1 MLAWEQC
8 FHKKY
13 RERFWDRS
21 FQGRAAR
28 RIGRPVSRQTVWPD
42 RVLKKQRK
50 GGKDSN
56 EKLLSVILAF
66 GLVPQLSA
74 CGSNSS
80 AGNARATAWPL
91 PRSWTPFDGV
101 ENLPESESVEL
112 TGEKWETY
120 AFITP
125 AEGMEGRASDALMS
139 PVAHSVVLVRVP
151 EGADAKEVAA
161 EIEENANPNKWICV
175 VAEKTIVRR
184 HGNTILLVMSYEELA
199 DTIAGN
205 FDKLFE

>member
-1 MLAWEQC
+1 M
-8 FHKKY
+8 K
-13 RERFWDRS
+13 
-21 FQGRAAR
+21 
-28 RIGRPVSRQTVWPD
+28 
-42 RVLKKQRK
+42 
-50 GGKDSN
+50 
-56 EKLLSVILAF
+56 KLLSVILAF
-66 GLVPQLSA
+66 GLVLGLSA
-74 CGSNSS
+74 CGSNGNS
-80 AGNARATAWPL
+80 AGGAKGDGMTLTEIMDAIL
-91 PRSWTPFDGV
+91 DGV